1 MRGRKPESLTIPSS
15 DVIELERVAHRDT
28 SPWYQVRRARI
39 ILGIASGQRQEDLA
53 SQLGCDESTVWRT
66 CQRYRNLGLAGLLAD
81 HRQGHSGRDL
91 SITPVQRAQI
101 VELACLEPIARG
113 LHITHWSS
121 DDLACQAVRDGI
133 VARISP
139 APGPSETS
147 WPMSICS
154 PTPPATGRR
163 PEWTPASRKG
173 RSKSKI
179 AQCTR

>member
-15 DVIELERVAHRDT
+15 DVIEFERVAHRDT

-53 SQLGCDESTVWRT
+53 SQLGCDASTVWRT
-66 CQRYRNLGLAGLLAD
+66 CDRYLALGLGGLLAD

-101 VELACLEPIARG
+101 VELACLEPIAKG

-121 DDLACQAVRDGI
+121 EDLAGRPVPAGTSPGSAPRPGRD
-133 VARISP
+133 SP
-139 APGPSETS
+139 RT
-147 WPMSICS
+147 
-154 PTPPATGRR
+154 ATLQPNG
-163 PEWTPASRKG
+163 
-173 RSKSKI
+173 
-179 AQCTR
+179 